1 LPLHPALLLPRE
13 RRRDFAWPRGLLCSG
28 PTCTTLIPWGAP
40 LACVGDIVSKYCL
53 EEIGRGTLSP
63 PLAVLVYDAKTRRSE
78 RLSGIT
84 PPPAFERYR
93 ISNPPG
99 TITAE
104 AMSLLCRLARSRGF
118 HAVRVDG
125 EEDMLALPLIE
136 CMPEGSMVTYGVPER
151 GMALIYVSR
160 ARKLDAW
167 LRHTYLAPGLV
178 GVEAPSGSI

>member
-1 LPLHPALLLPRE
+1 MPLHPALLLPRE

-28 PTCTTLIPWGAP
+28 PACTTLIPRRAP

-53 EEIGRGTLSP
+53 EDIERGALRP

-84 PPPAFERYR
+84 PPSIFEIHR
-93 ISNPPG
+93 IANPPG

-104 AMSLLCRLARSRGF
+104 AMSLLCRLARTGGL

-136 CMPEGSMVTYGVPER
+136 CMPEGSMVTYGVPGR

-160 ARKLDAW
+160 ARRLDAW

-178 GVEAPSGSI
+178 GVE